1 MAPLRPLDVYKLYV
15 CITLSSAKFDHN
27 TDCCFIKKWYISVSS
42 TDLQIQTI
50 FLNLCWTYLLQ
61 LTQGLANRRT
71 GATSANADSSRS
83 HCVFTC
89 VIKSESKV
97 SIKFWLS
104 KTLYLLIMP
113 IPILN
118 LCEHLLIGKNIIVLF
133 SFILPLVSVLD
144 LLIMMLYL
152 FDFLQADC
160 SFEFWSL
167 LYTRFILVLS
177 ILTKAQ
183 DN

>member
-1 MAPLRPLDVYKLYV
+1 
-15 CITLSSAKFDHN
+15 
-27 TDCCFIKKWYISVSS
+27 
-42 TDLQIQTI
+42 
-50 FLNLCWTYLLQ
+50 
-61 LTQGLANRRT
+61 
-71 GATSANADSSRS
+71 
-83 HCVFTC
+83 
-89 VIKSESKV
+89 
-97 SIKFWLS
+97 
-104 KTLYLLIMP
+104 MP
-113 IPILN
+113 VPILN
-118 LCEHLLIGKNIIVLF
+118 LCEHMLIGKNIIVLF

>member
-1 MAPLRPLDVYKLYV
+1 MIYFCKLYR
-15 CITLSSAKFDHN
+15 SAN
-27 TDCCFIKKWYISVSS
+27 TDYF
-42 TDLQIQTI
+42 
-50 FLNLCWTYLLQ
+50 FNLCWTYLLQ

-113 IPILN
+113 LYLLIMPVPILN

-133 SFILPLVSVLD
+133 SFILPLVSVLE

-167 LYTRFILVLS
+167 LNKRFILVCS

-183 DN
+183 DK

>member
-1 MAPLRPLDVYKLYV
+1 MIYFCKLYR
-15 CITLSSAKFDHN
+15 SAN
-27 TDCCFIKKWYISVSS
+27 TDYFFY
-42 TDLQIQTI
+42 
-50 FLNLCWTYLLQ
+50 LCWTYLLQ

-118 LCEHLLIGKNIIVLF
+118 LCEHLLIGKNVIVMF

-144 LLIMMLYL
+144 LFVMILYL
-152 FDFLQADC
+152 VNFLQADC
-160 SFEFWSL
+160 SFEFRSL
-167 LYTRFILVLS
+167 LNKRFILVCS

-183 DN
+183 DK